1 MKRGIIALVLIAAI
15 ITMSFLASKSV
26 IAKADEIET
35 AAQAACENT
44 ENTKTLKTVWENN
57 KNFISLFVGHT
68 HLEPID
74 LRLNS
79 IELMTPDEIKESCA
93 EIVAYAEEI
102 SELMKPSLYN
112 IF

>member
-15 ITMSFLASKSV
+15 IAMSFLASKAV
-26 IAKADEIET
+26 TAKADEIET
-35 AAQAACENT
+35 AAQAACESK
-44 ENTKTLKTVWENN
+44 ESTKALKAVWEKN
-57 KNFISLFVGHT
+57 KKFISLFVGHT

-74 LRLNS
+74 LRLSS

-102 SELMKPSLYN
+102 RELMKPSVYN

>member
-15 ITMSFLASKSV
+15 ITMSFLASKAV
-26 IAKADEIET
+26 IAKADEIKA
-35 AAQAACENT
+35 AAQAACESK
-44 ENTKTLKTVWENN
+44 ESPEALKAIWEKN

-79 IELMTPDEIKESCA
+79 IALVTPDEIKESCA

-102 SELMKPSLYN
+102 GELMKPSVYN